1 MKELIAIRPSAIGQH
16 EVNTVNARDLHAF
29 LGVGK
34 DFSNW
39 IKKQIERARLVENRD
54 YLVFA
59 QKGEN
64 IEGGRPT
71 TEYHLTLE
79 AGKHIAMLSGTD
91 KGFEVREYFLEC
103 EKVAKQPSKSLQQ
116 VLSDPAAMRDLLLTY
131 TEKVLSLES
140 TVAEQAPKVEALDR
154 ISTAEGMLNI
164 TNAAK
169 TLQIHPNQKLFRYM
183 QEHMWIYRRAGGKN
197 YVGYQQRIQQGLLSH
212 KVTTVQTSD
221 GREKIIEQVL
231 VTPKG
236 LAKLASVFSEA
247 RA

>member
-39 IKKQIERARLVENRD
+39 IKKQIERARLVKNRD